1 MSLALDCVLDLGW
14 DSDSDWCTIL
24 RALMRLAS
32 LGGDSLVRWMGFAV
46 VIKPTSMRCWL
57 YDYWC
62 MIGRRDYVF
71 SSGGLLLGLGGWRLY
86 MYYIMTT
93 ISR

>member
-1 MSLALDCVLDLGW
+1 MYDTWGTDETVVRFG
-14 DSDSDWCTIL
+14 
-24 RALMRLAS
+24 S
-32 LGGDSLVRWMGFAV
+32 LGGDSLLRWIQFFV
-46 VIKPTSMRCWL
+46 VIATTSMRCWL

-71 SSGGLLLGLGGWRLY
+71 SSGGLLLGLGVWRLY